1 MGVQLTGAGR
11 AAARPGERGARQ
23 GGRRDRSRRA
33 GCRALSLARPR
44 RVGHGRP
51 GAVLRR
57 LSRAGAWLR
66 GKGSRGARRPFP
78 TRPPRRPPDRR
89 CLAVAPHDQLRLATL
104 RAFGPFLEQSR
115 LRLGIAVALIA
126 GLALVTTLSLT
137 GRGRGGAAAAGESG
151 ALAYP
156 IPPTDPRVVVEVL
169 NTTGQT
175 GLARVAARLLRGEG
189 MDVVNVG
196 NAGPAA
202 ARTRVVI
209 RRGDGEHARKVARA
223 LGGAEIVT
231 ERDTLRRVDLSVLLG
246 ADFKPTVPLH
256 P

>member
-1 MGVQLTGAGR
+1 MA
-11 AAARPGERGARQ
+11 
-23 GGRRDRSRRA
+23 
-33 GCRALSLARPR
+33 
-44 RVGHGRP
+44 
-51 GAVLRR
+51 
-57 LSRAGAWLR
+57 
-66 GKGSRGARRPFP
+66 
-78 TRPPRRPPDRR
+78 
-89 CLAVAPHDQLRLATL
+89 
-104 RAFGPFLEQSR
+104 
-115 LRLGIAVALIA
+115 
-126 GLALVTTLSLT
+126 LT